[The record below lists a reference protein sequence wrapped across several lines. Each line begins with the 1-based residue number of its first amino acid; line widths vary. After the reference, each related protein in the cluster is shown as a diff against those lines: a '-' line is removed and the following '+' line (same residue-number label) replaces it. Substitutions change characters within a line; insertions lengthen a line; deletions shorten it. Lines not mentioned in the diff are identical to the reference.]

1 MSRML
6 LSHFSREGGSG
17 ADGPKAE
24 RPGMLGRRIMP
35 DLPGRANDAP
45 SCRVELAVESS
56 ARVRAGLDTRGR
68 RGELHSEFRG
78 TADER

>member
-6 LSHFSREGGSG
+6 LSHSSRGSGSG
-17 ADGPKAE
+17 AEGPKTE
-24 RPGMLGRRIMP
+24 GPGMLGRRIVADP
-35 DLPGRANDAP
+35 PRRANDAP
-45 SCRVELAVESS
+45 SCRVELAVEYS
-56 ARVRAGLDTRGR
+56 ARVRVGLDTRGR